1 MTKDEAALKE
11 LEKFKKEYQKLVS
24 KYPNVM
30 VQMDVRDRLTAYH
43 TVTYNT
49 KVLLS

>member
-11 LEKFKKEYQKLVS
+11 LEQFKKEYQKLVS
-24 KYPNVM
+24 KYPTVM

>member
-1 MTKDEAALKE
+1 MTKEAALKE

-24 KYPNVM
+24 KYPEVM

-49 KVLLS
+49 KVLLD

>member
-1 MTKDEAALKE
+1 MTKEAALKE
-11 LEKFKKEYQKLVS
+11 LEKFKKEYQKLVN

-30 VQMDVRDRLTAYH
+30 VQTDVRRKLAAYH

-49 KVLLS
+49 KVLLG